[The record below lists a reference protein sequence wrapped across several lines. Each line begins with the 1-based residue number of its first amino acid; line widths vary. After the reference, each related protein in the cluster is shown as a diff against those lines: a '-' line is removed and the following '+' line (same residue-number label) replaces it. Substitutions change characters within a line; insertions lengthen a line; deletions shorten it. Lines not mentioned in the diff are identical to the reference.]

1 MGSDAM
7 VFSIINFCWNSFH
20 SYVCSEKLMKYE
32 REPYLQ
38 PAFDDL
44 MKKDCPL
51 IVDYIANLEMQIEN
65 LYELRKQDIDTMD
78 SLRAITSED
87 ALNLV
92 NEYDRLKALV
102 RAMYSHIMESVPYPS
117 NELKFIMNE
126 AMAATISS
134 SNPNC

>member
-1 MGSDAM
+1 M
-7 VFSIINFCWNSFH
+7 
-20 SYVCSEKLMKYE
+20 
-32 REPYLQ
+32 
-38 PAFDDL
+38 
-44 MKKDCPL
+44 
-51 IVDYIANLEMQIEN
+51 
-65 LYELRKQDIDTMD
+65 DTMD

-87 ALNLV
+87 ALNFI

-102 RAMYSHIMESVPYPS
+102 RVMYSHIMESVPYPS